1 MSSVYGNLSIWGT
14 DVKAMI
20 LAAGKGERMMPL
32 TKSTPKPLL
41 QAGNKALIEYH
52 IEALVHAGI
61 TDIVINTAKFG
72 EQIESAL
79 GDGEHWRVRIQYSHE
94 GENPKGT
101 GGGVQLALPLL
112 GKAPFVLINGDV
124 WTDYDFRKLN
134 KPAEKLAHLIMV
146 ENPIH
151 NQAGDFGLS
160 CGQVVLDDS
169 NKLTYSGIGIF
180 NPEFFSSDTQTMV
193 SFVPSLQAAIKRGLV
208 SGEKNNGLWFD
219 IGTPQRLEKLDILLK

>member
-1 MSSVYGNLSIWGT
+1 
-14 DVKAMI
+14 VKAMI

-32 TKSTPKPLL
+32 SKSTPKPLL

-61 TDIVINTAKFG
+61 TDIIINTAKFG

-79 GDGEHWRVRIQYSHE
+79 GDGAHWHAQIQYSHE
-94 GENPKGT
+94 GESPKGT

-112 GKAPFVLINGDV
+112 GESPFVLINGDV

-160 CGQVVLDDS
+160 CGQVVLGDS

-180 NPEFFSSDTQTMV
+180 NPEFFSSDTQNMV
-193 SFVPSLQAAIKRGLV
+193 SFVPTLQTAIKRGLV

-219 IGTPQRLEKLDILLK
+219 IGTPQRLEKLDILLKK